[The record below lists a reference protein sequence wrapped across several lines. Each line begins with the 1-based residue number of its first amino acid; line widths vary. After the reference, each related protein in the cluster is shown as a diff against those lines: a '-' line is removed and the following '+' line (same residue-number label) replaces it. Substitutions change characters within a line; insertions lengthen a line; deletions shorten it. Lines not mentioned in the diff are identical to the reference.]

1 LSNTPK
7 FSDVSVTQSLVYHLS
22 LVMLVLLN
30 LLVYHLSLV
39 MLVLLNM
46 TSVSVTVSVTK
57 SLVYH
62 P

>member
-1 LSNTPK
+1 
-7 FSDVSVTQSLVYHLS
+7 
-22 LVMLVLLN
+22 
-30 LLVYHLSLV
+30 

-62 P
+62 LSLVMLVLLNH